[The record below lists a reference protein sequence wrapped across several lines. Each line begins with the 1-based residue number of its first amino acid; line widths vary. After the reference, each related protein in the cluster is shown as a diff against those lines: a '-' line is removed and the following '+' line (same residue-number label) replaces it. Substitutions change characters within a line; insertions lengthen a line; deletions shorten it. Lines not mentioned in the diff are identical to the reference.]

1 LGNIH
6 KEDDLIRSAVVSV
19 ILEPSASTLVV
30 VVVAAIHVFF
40 LANSFLLKKENWR
53 KRENSLV
60 GHAPAPNLPDF
71 PIAGEQRGHQC

>member
-30 VVVAAIHVFF
+30 VVVTAIHVFLRQTPF
-40 LANSFLLKKENWR
+40 FSKKKTENFF
-53 KRENSLV
+53 V
-60 GHAPAPNLPDF
+60 GDAPAPNLPDF
-71 PIAGEQRGHQC
+71 PIAGEQRDH